1 MLLRLFYASSFL
13 KASLKPLTRAHRT
26 IQHFSKNTP
35 RTKRTMSCHRS
46 LPCLKDIKAPGE
58 IHRSLYR
65 DGQRRILPWNPPVR
79 VRPLKQPRQ
88 GPLGKDGAFNI
99 ASILCLSM
107 LFSKISGKIPRTPLR
122 RTLPRR
128 LDSPSTHGLALNDHS
143 RPTQSRLRIKRVIYT
158 IAHFSALSN
167 AFPKIFRFFFAP
179 APTPHTQIRSLPYRF

>member
-1 MLLRLFYASSFL
+1 MVTTGFFRGILRFASRPFPKQHPHGCRSER
-13 KASLKPLTRAHRT
+13 TAH
-26 IQHFSKNTP
+26 
-35 RTKRTMSCHRS
+35 
-46 LPCLKDIKAPGE
+46 
-58 IHRSLYR
+58 
-65 DGQRRILPWNPPVR
+65 
-79 VRPLKQPRQ
+79 
-88 GPLGKDGAFNI
+88 FNI

-167 AFPKIFRFFFAP
+167 AFPKFFQKFFGSAQTPLSRGSFASLSLLRRTP
-179 APTPHTQIRSLPYRF
+179 APNRTDII

>member
-1 MLLRLFYASSFL
+1 MSCNRSIHAHMYMKS
-13 KASLKPLTRAHRT
+13 PGHAHRFT
-26 IQHFSKNTP
+26 
-35 RTKRTMSCHRS
+35 
-46 LPCLKDIKAPGE
+46 
-58 IHRSLYR
+58 LYR
-65 DGQRRILPWNPPVR
+65 DGKIPDSSVESSGSMLAHQ
-79 VRPLKQPRQ
+79 KQPRQ
-88 GPLGKDGAFNI
+88 RPLEKDGAFNI

-167 AFPKIFRFFFAP
+167 AFPKNFQIFFDP
-179 APTPHTQIRSLPYRF
+179 AKTPHAQIRSLLYRF

>member
-1 MLLRLFYASSFL
+1 
-13 KASLKPLTRAHRT
+13 
-26 IQHFSKNTP
+26 
-35 RTKRTMSCHRS
+35 MSCHRS

-65 DGQRRILPWNPPVR
+65 DGQHRILPWNPPVR
-79 VRPLKQPRQ
+79 VSPTSKTAPQRMPFRT
-88 GPLGKDGAFNI
+88 DGAFNI

-167 AFPKIFRFFFAP
+167 AFPKNFQVFFGP
-179 APTPHTQIRSLPYRF
+179 AQTPHAQIRSLLYRF